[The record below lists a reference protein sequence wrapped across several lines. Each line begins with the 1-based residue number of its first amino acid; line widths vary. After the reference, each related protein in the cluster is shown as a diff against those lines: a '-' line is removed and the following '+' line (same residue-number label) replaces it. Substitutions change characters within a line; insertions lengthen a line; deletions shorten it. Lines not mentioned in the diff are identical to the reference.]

1 MVALVLVGLELA
13 FLILWATNGSI
24 RTRASVP
31 SAAISFAAAL
41 AVLLLSSVEH
51 SRSVG
56 PSTLL
61 SVYLLLSSVL
71 DLAQARTLYLQRDSL
86 PIAAIF
92 FAIIGIR
99 LSLLLLESCSKRP
112 YLKPPY
118 NNLSP
123 ESTSGIFNRTVFW
136 WLNPLFVKGF
146 QGLLSFNDLC
156 TTDSKLASEPLSR
169 SMHKAWD
176 TRCKPPISFVC
187 PKSWQRLLSSSETRR
202 EV

>member
-1 MVALVLVGLELA
+1 MLALAGSELA
-13 FLILWATNGSI
+13 LLILWATNGSI

-41 AVLLLSSVEH
+41 SVLLLSSVEH
-51 SRSVG
+51 SRSVM

-61 SVYLLLSSVL
+61 SVYLLLSSIL
-71 DLAQARTLYLQRDSL
+71 DLAQARTLYLRRDST

-92 FAIIGIR
+92 VATIGIK
-99 LSLLLLESCSKRP
+99 LSLLLLESRSKRS

-118 NNLSP
+118 NNLSL

-136 WLNPLFVKGF
+136 WLNALFAKGF
-146 QGLLSFNDLC
+146 QGLLSFNDLYVI
-156 TTDSKLASEPLSR
+156 DSKLASGPLSR

-176 TRCKPPISFVC
+176 TRCKPPISCVR
-187 PKSWQRLLSSSETRR
+187 PKS
-202 EV
+202 